1 MARKRGRL
9 GPEDKKLWAHVQ
21 ASTNPMHRAKSLAT
35 LVAETAAQKPN
46 VKSKPRSTATEPPEP
61 IRPFRLGEK
70 ARAFAPEPPR
80 NQPRQGSAVDRRAM
94 TQMRRGRL
102 RPEARIDLHGM
113 TQAQALPAL
122 TGFIMRALADDRRM
136 VLVITGKGRDNDEA
150 GPIPV
155 RRGILRHN
163 VPGWLRAGPMAGQVL
178 DVLPAHQSHGGE
190 GAYYI
195 YLRRRR

>member
-1 MARKRGRL
+1 MARKRRTL
-9 GPEDKKLWAHVQ
+9 GPEDRELWERVQ
-21 ASTNPMHRAKSLAT
+21 ASANPLHPKRPALPKGG
-35 LVAETAAQKPN
+35 EGQRP
-46 VKSKPRSTATEPPEP
+46 KSKRTSPAPAQAQAVP
-61 IRPFRLGEK
+61 IQPFHIGEK
-70 ARAFAPEPPR
+70 GDPFAPVPVRIKGGQSSP
-80 NQPRQGSAVDRRAM
+80 VDRRAV
-94 TQMRRGRL
+94 QAMRRGRL

-136 VLVITGKGRDNDEA
+136 VLVITGKGRDRDEA

-155 RRGILRHN
+155 RRGVLRHN
-163 VPGWLRAGPMAGQVL
+163 VPGWLRAGPMAAQVL

-190 GAYYI
+190 GAFYV